1 MISPFYLLCR
11 SYTPNSAGINR
22 VMSFVK
28 SFSDKG
34 IETKV
39 VFFSPDPIYSKL
51 CFNYPNVEFIYKWEK
66 YYIKHSTF
74 KYISFFLYLISFSI
88 KLPRHSKVLVFGFS
102 ELLSFLL
109 KRKDCE
115 VYYEIS
121 ENPEISLT
129 TNRFFA
135 STLDSFLN
143 NCKKLKGLFVI
154 SNALK
159 EYFSSKGVDE
169 SKIHVI
175 NMTVDKTRFDG
186 IQKQNVERYIA
197 YCGTASNNKDGVD
210 QLIKSFALI
219 SEKYP
224 ELKLYIIGR
233 IPNENESF
241 GNKELVKQL
250 GVSGKV
256 VFTGVVPSSEIPQM
270 LTNAEILALDRPENI
285 QAKYGFP
292 TKLGEYLLTGN
303 PVVITKVGDIPLF
316 LTDGINALI
325 AEPDCPE
332 SFAGKLEWALSHKE
346 EAHNI
351 GLAGEQVALHHF
363 DSGIETEKIISIIGL
378 R

>member
-1 MISPFYLLCR
+1 MNSFYIVCR
-11 SYTPNSAGINR
+11 SYTPNSAGVNR

-28 SFSDKG
+28 SLSDKG
-34 IETKV
+34 VDTKV
-39 VFFSPDPIYSKL
+39 VFFSPDSNFSK
-51 CFNYPNVEFIYKWEK
+51 P
-66 YYIKHSTF
+66 TF
-74 KYISFFLYLISFSI
+74 KYPHVEFLFKWDKYYLKHSFFKYFSFFLYLISFTI

-102 ELLSFLL
+102 EILPFLL
-109 KRKDCE
+109 RRRDCDIF
-115 VYYEIS
+115 YEIS
-121 ENPEISLT
+121 ENPEVSLT

-135 STLDSFLN
+135 SSLNSFLK
-143 NCKKLKGLFVI
+143 NCQKLDGLFVI

-159 EYFSSKGVDE
+159 EYFCSKGVE
-169 SKIHVI
+169 ATKIHVI

-186 IQKQNVERYIA
+186 IQKQKGERYIA

-219 SEKYP
+219 SERYP

-233 IPNENESF
+233 IPKESESF

-250 GVSGKV
+250 GVTGKV
-256 VFTGVVPSSEIPQM
+256 FFTGVVPSSEIPQM
-270 LTNAEILALDRPENI
+270 LTNAEIVALDRPENI

-332 SFAGKLEWALSHKE
+332 SFAEKLDWALSHKE
-346 EAHNI
+346 EARKI
-351 GLAGEQVALHHF
+351 GLAGKQVALQSF
-363 DSGIETEKIISIIGL
+363 DAAIETGKIISIIGL
-378 R
+378 S